1 MTNYYSLLSEARR
14 NVLLK
19 EYLDSNLKQA
29 GFIDMTV
36 EKTPL
41 GTRLN
46 VLALRPGLVIG
57 PHGSSIRS
65 LMENI
70 SREISLKDIT
80 VNAMEIQNPSTD
92 PKAIALRLANALQ
105 KGVIFRRAV
114 TSAMNEAMA
123 AGALGIEIKL
133 QGKIR
138 SERAR
143 FQKFTEGVI
152 PKSGFLRERYTRTAV
167 EHVLMKMGLYGVKV
181 TVAYKYPEE
190 FRLKEG
196 GEKVESD
203 KGSKAQ

>member
-1 MTNYYSLLSEARR
+1 MTSYYPMLAESRR

-19 EYLDSNLKQA
+19 EYLDTSLKQA
-29 GFIDMTV
+29 GFIDMSV

-46 VLALRPGLVIG
+46 ILALRPGLVIG
-57 PHGSSIRS
+57 PHGSNIKT

-70 SREISLKDIT
+70 SREISLKDVT
-80 VNAMEIQNPSTD
+80 VNAIEIQNPSLD

-114 TSAMNEAMA
+114 TSAINEAMA

-138 SERAR
+138 SERAS
-143 FQKFTEGVI
+143 FQKFSEGII
-152 PKSGFLRERYTRTAV
+152 PKSGFLREKYTKSAV
-167 EHVLMKMGLYGVKV
+167 EHVLLKMGLYGIKV
-181 TVAYKYPEE
+181 TIAYKYPEE
-190 FRLKEG
+190 FRLKED
-196 GEKVESD
+196 GERVESD
-203 KGSKAQ
+203 KGSQAQ